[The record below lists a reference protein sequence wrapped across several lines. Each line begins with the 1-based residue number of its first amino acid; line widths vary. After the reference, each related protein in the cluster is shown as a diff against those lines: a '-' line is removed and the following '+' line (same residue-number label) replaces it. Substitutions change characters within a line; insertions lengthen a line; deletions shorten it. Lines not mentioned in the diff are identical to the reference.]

1 MTNKLTYTFKVNKP
15 EFVPQNAKINN
26 KGNGTITYKRVNKQ
40 QPTLTLTPTPI
51 LSKENVLL
59 ANKFNTAKKT
69 NSVKSWFRLFDTMKA
84 KKHNSVSLPS
94 KSNLNKKNNSVSL
107 PSKSN
112 FKVPTKFHGIK
123 FSKCELIDRDSM
135 NSKGI
140 PSNIPF
146 QKIYACVK

>member
-84 KKHNSVSLPS
+84 KK
-94 KSNLNKKNNSVSL
+94 NNSVSL